1 MGAGLA
7 PFFRLRIDLFDLK
20 KTIGFGIVRPGDER
34 SAYFG
39 AVPAGHDA
47 KPKRLFHFDVTRRE
61 ILHGLNDFQVGVR
74 SLIERW
80 EVPDHSKTTFSSAL
94 VGEPVEISKNSRDQ
108 IAMMGIAWCEPR
120 SI

>member
-7 PFFRLRIDLFDLK
+7 PFFRLGIDLFDLK

-61 ILHGLNDFQVGVR
+61 ILHGLNDFQVDVR
-74 SLIERW
+74 FLIERL
-80 EVPDHSKTTFSSAL
+80 EVFDHSKTWIAQLLSESRLKSAKTA
-94 VGEPVEISKNSRDQ
+94 STRSR
-108 IAMMGIAWCEPR
+108 
-120 SI
+120 